1 MATIL
6 RPCGS
11 KFGFEALGRLV
22 YMRTAFFQRDIVGMN
37 KALPLLGVAA
47 LLLVSG
53 CSSTRVA
60 VSNVGQS
67 EQLAAVQ
74 TGSVSQTSLPPI
86 GPNGEVQQGVGGPPP
101 LTPTDP
107 NALPNPSADPLVA
120 DTQPGV
126 SGGLT
131 SAGGDLNSSGRDL
144 SGGLT
149 VEKLLGR
156 WTVVSGADQCQLN
169 LTQTAKTGTGRYRAN
184 APACGLKGLSVVASW
199 TLAGSQV
206 QLFDE
211 NGDLVAALIL
221 SGNRFVGTL
230 AGGTGVSMVG

>member
-1 MATIL
+1 MATIM
-6 RPCGS
+6 RPSGS
-11 KFGFEALGRLV
+11 NLGFEASGRLV
-22 YMRTAFFQRDIVGMN
+22 YMRTVFHRNIVGMN

-47 LLLVSG
+47 ILLLAG
-53 CSSTRVA
+53 CASTNVA
-60 VSNVGQS
+60 VSNAGQA
-67 EQLAAVQ
+67 EQLGAVQ
-74 TGSVSQTSLPPI
+74 TGSVSTTALPPI

-101 LTPTDP
+101 LTPTT
-107 NALPNPSADPLVA
+107 DPLVA

-126 SGGLT
+126 SGSLT
-131 SAGGDLNSSGRDL
+131 SAGGDFNATGRDL

-156 WTVVSGADQCQLN
+156 WTVVSGPDQCQLN

>member
-1 MATIL
+1 
-6 RPCGS
+6 
-11 KFGFEALGRLV
+11 
-22 YMRTAFFQRDIVGMN
+22 MN

-47 LLLVSG
+47 ILLLAG

-60 VSNVGQS
+60 VSNAGQT
-67 EQLAAVQ
+67 EQLGAVQ
-74 TGSVSQTSLPPI
+74 TGSVSTTALPPI

-107 NALPNPSADPLVA
+107 MADPLTA
-120 DTQPGV
+120 DVQPGV

-131 SAGGDLNSSGRDL
+131 SAGGDFNATGRDL

-156 WTVVSGADQCQLN
+156 WTVVSGPDQCQLN

-199 TLAGSQV
+199 TLTGSQV

>member
-1 MATIL
+1 MIGL
-6 RPCGS
+6 YG
-11 KFGFEALGRLV
+11 
-22 YMRTAFFQRDIVGMN
+22 TAQFNRDIVGMN
-37 KALPLLGVAA
+37 KGLPLLGVAA
-47 LLLVSG
+47 ILLLAG

-60 VSNVGQS
+60 VNNAGQA
-67 EQLAAVQ
+67 EQLGAVQ
-74 TGSVSQTSLPPI
+74 TGSVSTTALPPI

-101 LTPTDP
+101 LTPST
-107 NALPNPSADPLVA
+107 DPLVA
-120 DTQPGV
+120 DVQPGV

-131 SAGGDLNSSGRDL
+131 SAGGDFNSSGRDL

-156 WTVVSGADQCQLN
+156 WTVVSGPTQCQLN

-184 APACGLKGLSVVASW
+184 APACGLGGLAVVASW

-230 AGGTGVSMVG
+230 SGGTGISMVG

>member
-1 MATIL
+1 MAMIL
-6 RPCGS
+6 EPLGQSCVEGW
-11 KFGFEALGRLV
+11 GRLV
-22 YMRTAFFQRDIVGMN
+22 YMRNAVCNHWSLPHMN
-37 KALPLLGVAA
+37 KVLPLLGAA
-47 LLLVSG
+47 AILLVAG

-60 VSNVGQS
+60 VQNYGQT

-74 TGSVSQTSLPPI
+74 TGNVSATALPPI
-86 GPNGEVQQGVGGPPP
+86 GPNGEVQGPAP
-101 LTPTDP
+101 LTPDP
-107 NALPNPSADPLVA
+107 TGDSMLNGQ
-120 DTQPGV
+120 TGV
-126 SGGLT
+126 SGGVAALPNT
-131 SAGGDLNSSGRDL
+131 GLASTGRDL

-169 LTQTAKTGTGRYRAN
+169 LTQTAKTGTGRYRAS
-184 APACGLKGLSVVASW
+184 APACNLKGLSVVASW

-230 AGGTGVSMVG
+230 AGGTGISMVG

>member
-1 MATIL
+1 
-6 RPCGS
+6 
-11 KFGFEALGRLV
+11 
-22 YMRTAFFQRDIVGMN
+22 MN
-37 KALPLLGVAA
+37 KGLPLLGVAA
-47 LLLVSG
+47 ILLLAG

-60 VSNVGQS
+60 VNNMGPD
-67 EQLAAVQ
+67 EQLAPVQ
-74 TGSVSQTSLPPI
+74 TGAVSTSALPPI
-86 GPNGEVQQGVGGPPP
+86 GPNGEVQQGVPP
-101 LTPTDP
+101 LTPTTDP
-107 NALPNPSADPLVA
+107 MADPLVA
-120 DTQPGV
+120 DTQAGV
-126 SGGLT
+126 SGGIT
-131 SAGGDLNSSGRDL
+131 TAGGDFSSTGRNL

-156 WTVVSGADQCQLN
+156 WTVVSGPNQCQLN

-230 AGGTGVSMVG
+230 SGGTGISMVG

>member
-6 RPCGS
+6 RPSGTNLR
-11 KFGFEALGRLV
+11 FEAWGLLV
-22 YMRTAFFQRDIVGMN
+22 YMRTAPFNLDIVGMN
-37 KALPLLGVAA
+37 KGLPLLGVAA
-47 LLLVSG
+47 ILLLAG
-53 CSSTRVA
+53 CASTNVA
-60 VSNVGQS
+60 VSNAGQA
-67 EQLAAVQ
+67 EQLGAVQ
-74 TGSVSQTSLPPI
+74 TGAVSTTALPPI

-107 NALPNPSADPLVA
+107 TAVDPLTA
-120 DTQPGV
+120 DVQPGV

-131 SAGGDLNSSGRDL
+131 SAGGDFNATGRDL

-169 LTQTAKTGTGRYRAN
+169 LTQTAKTGTGRYRAS

-221 SGNRFVGTL
+221 SGQRFIGTL
-230 AGGTGVSMVG
+230 AGGTGISMVG

>member
-1 MATIL
+1 
-6 RPCGS
+6 
-11 KFGFEALGRLV
+11 
-22 YMRTAFFQRDIVGMN
+22 MN
-37 KALPLLGVAA
+37 KGLPLLGVAA
-47 LLLVSG
+47 LLVLAG
-53 CSSTRVA
+53 CAS
-60 VSNVGQS
+60 SNVSVSSVGQT
-67 EQLAAVQ
+67 EQLAPVQ
-74 TGSVSQTSLPPI
+74 TGSVSTSALPPI
-86 GPNGEVQQGVGGPPP
+86 GPNGEVQQGIAPLAPTTDPTAVDP
-101 LTPTDP
+101 LT
-107 NALPNPSADPLVA
+107 ADV
-120 DTQPGV
+120 QPGV

-131 SAGGDLNSSGRDL
+131 SAGGDFNATGRDL
-144 SGGLT
+144 TGGLT